1 MARAYKRLG
10 NDERRS
16 RLLDLGQAL
25 FTQHTF
31 DELSMARIAREA
43 GISKALL
50 YHYFPSKRAY
60 FLETLASGADELR
73 AAIEPDPDAEPVEA
87 LTSAVDVYL
96 EWIDEHAE
104 SYRKLLQSA
113 AAIPEVR
120 EVIEAVRADTTQRIL
135 DGLGA
140 TSPQARATT
149 SGWLW
154 FVDGVCLDWLDHRDM
169 TRDEVRDLVLGTL
182 MMSLGAAGALPAG

>member
-50 YHYFPSKRAY
+50 YLYFPSKRAY

-182 MMSLGAAGALPAG
+182 MMSLGAAGALPAE

>member
-73 AAIEPDPDAEPVEA
+73 AAIEPDPDAEPLEA